1 MVTHSTIL
9 AWETPWTKEPGALRS
24 VGSLRVGQDLS
35 DSAHFL
41 RTVKSYKTKIS
52 GPKYLL
58 MSLYF

>member
-9 AWETPWTKEPGALRS
+9 AWEMPWTKEPGALQT
-24 VGSLRVGQDLS
+24 VGSLRIEKDFN

-52 GPKYLL
+52 GPKYLF